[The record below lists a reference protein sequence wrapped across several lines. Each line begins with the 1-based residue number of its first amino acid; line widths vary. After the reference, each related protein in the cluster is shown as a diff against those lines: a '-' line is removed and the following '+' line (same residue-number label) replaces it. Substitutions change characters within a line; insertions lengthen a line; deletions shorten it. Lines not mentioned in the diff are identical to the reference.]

1 VPEYIGCR
9 ATQGTP
15 DIDKLIS
22 EFQQALTDD
31 IKALKEGQGG
41 QRILVQNGELVG
53 HYSGRFLY
61 RFYVDVDLTIPDDSP
76 AQAIIETEVLT
87 AHIVSVG
94 PNEITLAFDKD
105 FGASIP
111 QAIIQTAPWFLL
123 EQLRARLEEV
133 RAKKLFFNFQ
143 NALKLFGFVEPTL
156 TNVRPV
162 QEAVTTKIDLPSK
175 QAEALSRSLSQE
187 VTFIW
192 GPPGTGKTKTIAAI
206 IDSFISANKV
216 VLLTAHTN
224 AAVDEALVKLAETLS
239 NKSLLEDGKIVRYG
253 TPSRN
258 EAVLKQMAFDEIVA
272 RKTAP
277 LIKAK
282 AALEEKVKGLEKQLG
297 QLTDLIELN
306 EKLTRVAQEEIALQ
320 DGLARIEGL
329 FSELK
334 KQLQDVR
341 ESLKRLEE
349 QLEKA
354 KKAGFLTRVLTGL
367 HPERIERQITEKR
380 EKERE
385 LLGRETAL
393 MAHLGEL
400 REKKASLQKKF
411 KELSGEIEQL
421 SRQAGL
427 RGGSEAPAKLQEL
440 QIRLQELKREISSV
454 QAQINNLPREIVENC
469 RVLGATLSKLHLDPA
484 LYGRNYTVMVLDE
497 ASMAPLPAVFFA
509 AGLITERFVVAGDFR
524 QLPPIALAK
533 SDVAEKWL
541 KRDLFEQAGIVASY
555 ESGFTDERL
564 VKLTVQHRMH
574 PTIAEIVNA
583 KMYGGELETGQKT
596 VSETA
601 EIAANEPFS
610 GFPVVLCDTSEVNPW
625 CTRPP
630 GSWSRFNVYQ
640 AVLCCRIAR
649 QAVDAGIERVGIIT
663 PYTAQAKLIAKL
675 LKDME
680 LTENVRAAT
689 VHRFQGGEE
698 DLVIFDAVDGPPFQ
712 RPGKPLYGPFPERG
726 RAASEASKLINVA
739 VTRAKGKLVLV
750 ANHSFF
756 RQRLSK
762 TDATFF
768 VLDFAYH
775 NGKSVDSRDILPSYF
790 DELIL
795 NRRLSPQPLPE
806 PEEWRVWNE
815 NRFYD
820 HFLKDLRQ
828 AEERVVIFSPFLARK
843 RLTNLVDIF
852 RFLIDKGVGLYV
864 VTRPAAEQKKDSE
877 LASLQKYL
885 EEAGVKLIY
894 RKKLHEK
901 AAFIDDKVCWL
912 GSLNILSHSGSSE
925 FMLSIKTREALA
937 QLYQFFG
944 VEIIAGA
951 EENQKEKRSLWEKL
965 QKQIVA
971 LMHESRCTICGASL
985 VLRIGKYGLFLGC
998 ERYNKTRCQGLVNV
1012 PRKIAEDAVRALK
1025 IKCPQCKEGLMC
1037 YRISSKAP
1045 FLGCDKYPECQYTID
1060 LKS

>member
-1 VPEYIGCR
+1 MPEYIGWR

-15 DIDKLIS
+15 EIDKLVA
-22 EFQQALTDD
+22 EFQEALSKE
-31 IKALKEGQGG
+31 IAALKEGQGG
-41 QRILVQNGELVG
+41 QRILAQNGELVG
-53 HYSGRFLY
+53 RYSGRYLY
-61 RFYVDVDLTIPDDSP
+61 RFYIDVDLTIPDDSP
-76 AQAIIETEVLT
+76 AQVIIEAEALT
-87 AHIVSVG
+87 AYVVSVG

-105 FGASIP
+105 FGAFVP

-123 EQLRARLEEV
+123 EQLKTRLEEV
-133 RAKKLFFNFQ
+133 RDGKLSFNSL
-143 NALKLFGFVEPTL
+143 NALKLFGFVEPTF

-162 QEAVTTKIDLPSK
+162 QEAAMTKIDLPPK

-192 GPPGTGKTKTIAAI
+192 GPPGTGKTKTVAAI
-206 IDSFISANKV
+206 IDSFISADKV

-239 NKSLLEDGKIVRYG
+239 NKSLLEDGRIVRYG

-258 EAVLKQMAFDEIVA
+258 EVVLKQMTLDEIVA
-272 RKTAP
+272 RKAAL

-282 AALEEKVKGLEKQLG
+282 AALEEKVKDLERQLA
-297 QLTDLIELN
+297 QLTNLIELN
-306 EKLTRVAQEEIALQ
+306 EKLTRVAQEEVALQ

-334 KQLQDVR
+334 EQLQDVR
-341 ESLKRLEE
+341 ESLKQLEE

-354 KKAGFLTRVLTGL
+354 RKAGFLTRVLTGL

-393 MAHLGEL
+393 VAHLGEL
-400 REKKASLQKKF
+400 KEKKASLQRKF

-427 RGGSEAPAKLQEL
+427 RDGSEAHAKLQEL
-440 QIRLQELKREISSV
+440 QIKLQELKREISSV
-454 QAQINNLPREIVENC
+454 QAQINNLPREIIENC

-484 LYGRNYTVMVLDE
+484 LYSRKYTAMVLDE

-509 AGLITERFVVAGDFR
+509 AGLITERFVVTGDFR
-524 QLPPIALAK
+524 QLPPIAVAE
-533 SDVAEKWL
+533 SSVAEKWL

-596 VSETA
+596 VAETA

-625 CTRPP
+625 STRPP

-640 AVLCCRIAR
+640 AVLCCRLAEY
-649 QAVDAGIERVGIIT
+649 AVKAGIENVGIIT

-675 LKDME
+675 LKDMK

-689 VHRFQGGEE
+689 VYRFQGGEE

-712 RPGKPLYGPFPERG
+712 RPGKPLCGPFPERG

-756 RQRLSK
+756 RQKLSK

-768 VLDFAYH
+768 VLDFAYQ
-775 NGKSVDSRDILPSYF
+775 KKPVDSRDILPSYF
-790 DELIL
+790 DELIQ

-820 HFLKDLRQ
+820 YFVKDLRQ
-828 AEERVVIFSPFLARK
+828 AKERVVIFSPFLARK

-852 RFLIDKGVGLYV
+852 RFLVDKGVGLYV
-864 VTRPAAEQKKDSE
+864 VTRPAAEQEQDSE

-901 AAFIDDKVCWL
+901 AAFIDDKICWL

-925 FMLSIKTREALA
+925 FMLSIRTREAVA

-944 VEIIAGA
+944 VGSLVG
-951 EENQKEKRSLWEKL
+951 EEEKQNERRSLWEKL
-965 QKQIVA
+965 QKQILA
-971 LMHESRCTICGASL
+971 LMHGPLCPVCGASV
-985 VLRIGKYGLFLGC
+985 VLRSSRYGLFLSC
-998 ERYNKTRCQGLVNV
+998 ERRHETGCQGLVNV
-1012 PRKIAEDAVRALK
+1012 PRKVAEDAVMALK
-1025 IKCPQCKEGLMC
+1025 IKCPQCKEGFMR
-1037 YRISSKAP
+1037 YRMSSRGP
-1045 FLGCDKYPECQYTID
+1045 FLGCDKFPECRYTID

>member
-1 VPEYIGCR
+1 
-9 ATQGTP
+9 
-15 DIDKLIS
+15 
-22 EFQQALTDD
+22 
-31 IKALKEGQGG
+31 
-41 QRILVQNGELVG
+41 
-53 HYSGRFLY
+53 
-61 RFYVDVDLTIPDDSP
+61 
-76 AQAIIETEVLT
+76 
-87 AHIVSVG
+87 
-94 PNEITLAFDKD
+94 
-105 FGASIP
+105 
-111 QAIIQTAPWFLL
+111 
-123 EQLRARLEEV
+123 
-133 RAKKLFFNFQ
+133 
-143 NALKLFGFVEPTL
+143 
-156 TNVRPV
+156 
-162 QEAVTTKIDLPSK
+162 
-175 QAEALSRSLSQE
+175 
-187 VTFIW
+187 
-192 GPPGTGKTKTIAAI
+192 
-206 IDSFISANKV
+206 
-216 VLLTAHTN
+216 
-224 AAVDEALVKLAETLS
+224 
-239 NKSLLEDGKIVRYG
+239 
-253 TPSRN
+253 
-258 EAVLKQMAFDEIVA
+258 
-272 RKTAP
+272 
-277 LIKAK
+277 
-282 AALEEKVKGLEKQLG
+282 
-297 QLTDLIELN
+297 
-306 EKLTRVAQEEIALQ
+306 VAQEEIALQ

-341 ESLKRLEE
+341 ESLKQLEE

-393 MAHLGEL
+393 VAHLGEL
-400 REKKASLQKKF
+400 KEKKASLQRKF

-427 RGGSEAPAKLQEL
+427 RDGSEAHAKLQEL
-440 QIRLQELKREISSV
+440 QIKLQELKREISSV

-469 RVLGATLSKLHLDPA
+469 CVLGATLSKLHLDPV
-484 LYGRNYTVMVLDE
+484 LYGRNYTAMVLDE

-509 AGLITERFVVAGDFR
+509 AGLITERFVVTGDFR
-524 QLPPIALAK
+524 QLPPIAVAE
-533 SDVAEKWL
+533 SSMAEKWL

-583 KMYGGELETGQKT
+583 KMYGGELEPSEET
-596 VSETA
+596 VAKTA

-640 AVLCCRIAR
+640 AVLCCRIAC
-649 QAVDAGIERVGIIT
+649 QAVDAGIKRVGIIT

-712 RPGKPLYGPFPERG
+712 RPGKPLCGPFPERG

-756 RQRLSK
+756 RQKLSK
-762 TDATFF
+762 ADATFF

-775 NGKSVDSRDILPSYF
+775 NGKPVDSRDILPSYF

-864 VTRPAAEQKKDSE
+864 VTRPAAEQEKDSE

-901 AAFIDDKVCWL
+901 AAFIDGKVCWL

-925 FMLSIKTREALA
+925 FMLSIKTREAVA

-944 VEIIAGA
+944 VGSLVGA
-951 EENQKEKRSLWEKL
+951 EEKQNERRSLWEKL

-971 LMHESRCTICGASL
+971 LMHGPLCPVCGASV
-985 VLRIGKYGLFLGC
+985 VLRSSRYGLFLSC
-998 ERYNKTRCQGLVNV
+998 ERRHKTSCQGLVNV
-1012 PRKIAEDAVRALK
+1012 PRKVAEDAVMVLK
-1025 IKCPQCKEGLMC
+1025 IKCPQCKEGFMR
-1037 YRISSKAP
+1037 YRMSSRGP
-1045 FLGCDKYPECQYTID
+1045 FLGCDKFPECRYTID